1 MDNKYAKITFL
12 SFGAALA
19 AQAKAR
25 TMGLSSWY
33 LPVCGKTDKQLA
45 VVPIVHRLV
54 VGGDPKTVAA
64 FRETCHA
71 G

>member
-1 MDNKYAKITFL
+1 MDKFAKITVL
-12 SFGAALA
+12 SFAAALA
-19 AQAKAR
+19 AQAEAR

-33 LPVCGKTDKQLA
+33 LPTGGKTDKQLA

-64 FRETCHA
+64 FRETCH